1 MAEWQIEAGIGEHRA
16 VLVEHG
22 RVIAARLDW
31 PGGLAAG
38 AVIDAVLIARASGQP
53 RGTARAAKGAA
64 NGEEVLVD
72 GLAANAAEGAPL
84 RLLITRSAMAE
95 RGRTKRAQ
103 ARPSERAPAPAP
115 PLAKALAKDLQ
126 AKTVRALP
134 DWDELWGE
142 AFTGEVTF
150 AGGAM
155 RFEPTSALT
164 AVDIDGTLP
173 PLALGLAA
181 VPPLAAALRRFDL
194 GGTVVVDFPTLSTKA
209 ERQQIDAALAAAL
222 ADWPHER
229 LAMNGFG
236 LVLLVARLERPSLL
250 HRLAYDPVGAAARL
264 LLRRA
269 EAVTA
274 PGVLELTAPQRV
286 RDAITPA
293 WLAELA
299 RRSGRTLT
307 WRIDNTLAL
316 PGVFAQ
322 ALNA

>member
-1 MAEWQIEAGIGEHRA
+1 MAEWLIEAGIGEHRA
-16 VLVEHG
+16 VLVEHR

-31 PGGLAAG
+31 HGGLAAG

-53 RGTARAAKGAA
+53 RGTARAGT
-64 NGEEVLVD
+64 GEELLVD
-72 GLAANAAEGAPL
+72 GLPPNAAEGAPL
-84 RLLITRSAMAE
+84 RLMVTRSAMAE

-103 ARPSERAPAPAP
+103 ARPSDRAPTPAP
-115 PLAKALAKDLQ
+115 SLAKILQ
-126 AKTVRALP
+126 AKTVRSLA

-142 AFTGEVTF
+142 AFTGEVAF
-150 AGGAM
+150 AGGAL

-194 GGTVVVDFPTLSTKA
+194 GGTVVVDFPTLNTKA

-299 RRSGRTLT
+299 RSSGRTLT

-322 ALNA
+322 ALSA